1 MNRLTD
7 ELVRGILGEEMAPR
21 KETIGIFAGG
31 FKPPTTGHLE
41 VVQKA
46 LNDHPEI
53 DKMIIYV
60 GSGER
65 DSINQDESVAIWR
78 IYQKYLPSKVEV
90 QPSPE
95 GKPPIGAVYSY
106 AKNNPDKNIYW
117 FLGEREG
124 NKDDFYDFLKRVRAL
139 KKGNYPNMQAKKVIT
154 PDAVSGTKA
163 RKALLA
169 RNKETFLAYIP
180 DIPEKEE
187 IWSML
192 SEIMGIMEN
201 QNSIKLNDQ
210 VLARKGAFVYN
221 KGKKLYLKSRR
232 LFVVKDEVEDR
243 ITLEDQKGRQFWIM
257 KHEMDSN
264 WAKFDPIQVPLH
276 ERIAYDAIP

>member
-21 KETIGIFAGG
+21 KETIGILAGG

-95 GKPPIGAVYSY
+95 GKPPTGS
-106 AKNNPDKNIYW
+106 
-117 FLGEREG
+117 
-124 NKDDFYDFLKRVRAL
+124 
-139 KKGNYPNMQAKKVIT
+139 
-154 PDAVSGTKA
+154 
-163 RKALLA
+163 
-169 RNKETFLAYIP
+169 
-180 DIPEKEE
+180 
-187 IWSML
+187 
-192 SEIMGIMEN
+192 
-201 QNSIKLNDQ
+201 
-210 VLARKGAFVYN
+210 
-221 KGKKLYLKSRR
+221 
-232 LFVVKDEVEDR
+232 
-243 ITLEDQKGRQFWIM
+243 
-257 KHEMDSN
+257 
-264 WAKFDPIQVPLH
+264 
-276 ERIAYDAIP
+276 